1 MNNIMK
7 IVKYLK
13 SPGLLIIG
21 VSETTKI
28 EAKEPKS
35 GLPGKLSY

>member
-1 MNNIMK
+1 MK
-7 IVKYLK
+7 IAKYLK
-13 SPGLLIIG
+13 SSGLLIIG

-35 GLPGKLSY
+35 GVLGKLSY